1 MAAREVTQESA
12 GPSSRTSAE
21 PEYRPA
27 FLLAY
32 HGNITDGLIR
42 KAVATAGLIPRQVAV
57 LQLLTDGPVSQKA
70 LVDGLGV
77 DPSVLVALLNGLE
90 NDNLIE
96 RRRDP
101 ADRRRHIVEITPE
114 GAERLRKADAALDM
128 VERELFGDLSERELA
143 SLRRILDKLRTSPEH
158 FTCGE

>member
-1 MAAREVTQESA
+1 MAAREVT
-12 GPSSRTSAE
+12 
-21 PEYRPA
+21 YRPA

-42 KAVATAGLIPRQVAV
+42 KAVATAGLSPRHVAT

-90 NDNLIE
+90 SDGLVE

-114 GAERLRKADAALDM
+114 GTERLRKADTALDT
-128 VERELFGDLSERELA
+128 VEQELFGGLSERELA
-143 SLRRILDKLRTSPEH
+143 SLRRILDKLHTSPEH
-158 FTCGE
+158 FSCGE